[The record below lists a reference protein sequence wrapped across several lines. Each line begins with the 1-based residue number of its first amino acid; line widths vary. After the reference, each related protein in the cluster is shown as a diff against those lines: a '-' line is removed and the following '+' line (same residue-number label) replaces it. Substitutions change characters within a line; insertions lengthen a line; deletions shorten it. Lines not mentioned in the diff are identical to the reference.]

1 MRARETRRAPCA
13 KFARALEPARAHAT
27 HIDACPDSQKNVL
40 GHTRTLRTRRASHAL
55 AVRGRFDAERVAMV
69 FFFDWFYDVLAS
81 LGLWQKN
88 AKILFLVRYDDVT
101 AALRSTRANR
111 GVSARSRM
119 RSRDRARA
127 RDARDAYA
135 RIGARGAGGG

>member
-1 MRARETRRAPCA
+1 
-13 KFARALEPARAHAT
+13 
-27 HIDACPDSQKNVL
+27 
-40 GHTRTLRTRRASHAL
+40 
-55 AVRGRFDAERVAMV
+55 MV

-101 AALRSTRANR
+101 AARRSMRTNR

-119 RSRDRARA
+119 RSRDSARA
-127 RDARDAYA
+127 RDARDACA
-135 RIGARGAGGG
+135 RIGARDAGGG